1 MNQVGRLFPAFVG
14 IGIIIV
20 TVVGCT
26 IGPTR
31 LEADYG
37 KSVALARSGQILDP
51 RAQHNLVPLYG
62 FDGKAAA
69 ATIERYQAS
78 FEKPTPPPS
87 FVISVGQGR

>member
-1 MNQVGRLFPAFVG
+1 MNQIGRLFPAFVG
-14 IGIIIV
+14 IGIMMMM
-20 TVVGCT
+20 VVGCA

-37 KSVALARSGQILDP
+37 KSVALARSGQILDATA
-51 RAQHNLVPLYG
+51 AQNLAPVYG

-69 ATIERYQAS
+69 ATMERYQAS
-78 FEKPTPPPS
+78 FEKPAPPPS